1 MSFKYTDLPNSQVAT
16 HGLRSPAAAPALLC
30 LVLPALSS
38 LTRSL
43 SLSFRCDAHSL
54 VSDSCTRDYMFCK
67 YVFLLFFSFCV
78 LTALFRLL

>member
-16 HGLRSPAAAPALLC
+16 HGLPQSRCGSHTSVSCTLCSLQSHAL
-30 LVLPALSS
+30 
-38 LTRSL
+38 SL
-43 SLSFRCDAHSL
+43 SL
-54 VSDSCTRDYMFCK
+54 VSCTRDYMFCK

>member
-16 HGLRSPAAAPALLC
+16 HGLPQSRCGSRTSVSCTPC
-30 LVLPALSS
+30 S
-38 LTRSL
+38 LQSHAL